1 MGKMA
6 GYAMEA
12 NIGDVSMLRGAD
24 GKSAY
29 QYAQDGGY
37 TGTEEEFAAKM
48 AALPLGVDDTL
59 TQPGQAADAAAVG
72 NRLSA
77 LSEENVKSAELD
89 EYNMVS
95 FKNANGIVLFT
106 LDLSEL
112 GAPASY
118 GNLVLSAESLTVEE
132 GGEGTFTVALDSA
145 PSANQIVYLAVSD
158 NTRLTV
164 SPVTLTFTTANYA
177 EPQTVTVTS
186 LQDEDKYDDTITV
199 TLTSKK
205 VDGKQLVVTVSD
217 IDKIPQVVTN
227 GLILYADYTTWD
239 GASDTLVD
247 SAGGLSL
254 TGLAAGFEKV
264 TNGVKARS
272 DVSYKYVRV
281 TRGDDAYAAFQEA
294 YNANRE
300 WTFEWFGNYFMTNF
314 FFRKISSTGGTKF
327 GNEITDIKSSAASG
341 TLASDLGGHLVVY
354 RSYLGSD
361 GIYKREN
368 FTANWNFSAEYLNDF
383 IHLVVTAG
391 SNGEMKVYH
400 NGSLI
405 AENTVEDFGS
415 WPTMDTNGEYFNYLN
430 ALLDT
435 GSRATAQAD
444 GAWVSSQRMYNR
456 VLTQEEIIS
465 NMKAEASRLGLST
478 FQ

>member
-1 MGKMA
+1 MEKLA
-6 GYAMEA
+6 GYALEA
-12 NIGDVSMLRGAD
+12 NIGGVSMLRGAD

-29 QYAQDGGY
+29 QYAVESGY
-37 TGTEEEFAAKM
+37 TGTEEEFAEKM

-59 TQPGQAADAAAVG
+59 TQPGQPADAAKVG
-72 NRLSA
+72 EELHS

-89 EYNMVS
+89 EDNMVS

-112 GAPASY
+112 GTPASY

-132 GGEGTFTVALDSA
+132 GGEGTFTVSLGSA

-164 SPVTLTFTTANYA
+164 SPVTLTFTPANYA
-177 EPQTVTVTS
+177 EPQTITVTA

-217 IDKIPQVVTN
+217 IDKVPQVVTN

-272 DVSYKYVRV
+272 DVSYKYVKV
-281 TRGDDAYAAFQEA
+281 TRGDDAYAAFEEA
-294 YNANRE
+294 YNANGE
-300 WTFEWFGNYFMTNF
+300 WTFEWFGNYFMANF
-314 FFRKISSTGGTKF
+314 FFSKINSTGGTNF
-327 GNEITDIKSSAASG
+327 NINLTDISSSAAAG
-341 TLASDLGGHLVVY
+341 TLASDIGGYLKVY
-354 RSYLGSD
+354 RSYLDSA
-361 GIYKREN
+361 GIYTRGN
-368 FTANWNFSAEYLNDF
+368 FTTDWNFSADYLSDF

-405 AENTVEDFGS
+405 KEDTVENFGS
-415 WPTMDTNGEYFNYLN
+415 WPTMDINGEYFQYLT
-430 ALLDT
+430 ALMGT
-435 GSRATAQAD
+435 GSGSVAQDD

-465 NMKAEASRLGLST
+465 NMKAEAGRLGLST